1 MKRPMQTAL
10 VALTTAALL
19 VAASVP
25 AGAAD
30 GGTNLNAS
38 ESAAAV
44 SKVAP
49 KANVAKPTSGRD
61 RYDAKTKN
69 ATVSVPKSV
78 TGDVVLA
85 SGGVEFGLGLPVSD
99 AKDAN
104 VTSNGTV
111 VYDGKGVDVAVQTL
125 SDGVRVE
132 TVIESA
138 GAPTVYEYG
147 LPAGAELL
155 GDAQGHIV
163 GIVFGTA
170 VLGLKPAWAYD
181 ANGTPVPTHYEASA
195 NGFVQ
200 VVDHT
205 ATSYAYP
212 VVADPFVIT
221 GYNWWFGGDFTAI
234 RATRSDTT
242 RLAAA
247 AGAVTAITTILQLP
261 SLALGPEAMAIV
273 AAVRAGAAGVT
284 AYALSAVALGKCL
297 EVRYYTGPGSLYFLY
312 WGC

>member
-1 MKRPMQTAL
+1 MKRRMQTAL
-10 VALTTAALL
+10 VALTATALL
-19 VAASVP
+19 VAASIP

-30 GGTNLNAS
+30 GDTNLNAS

-61 RYDAKTKN
+61 RYDVKTKN
-69 ATVSVPKSV
+69 ATVRVPKSV
-78 TGDVVLA
+78 TGDVVLTA
-85 SGGVEFGLGLPVSD
+85 GGVDFSLGLPVSD
-99 AKDAN
+99 AKDAK
-104 VTSNGTV
+104 VTADGTV

-170 VLGLKPAWAYD
+170 VLELKPAWAYD

-205 ATSYAYP
+205 AGSYAYP
-212 VVADPFVIT
+212 IVADPFVIT
-221 GYNWWFGGDFTAI
+221 GYNWWFGGNFTAI
-234 RATRSDTT
+234 RATSSDTS

-247 AGAVTAITTILQLP
+247 AGAVTAVTTILQLP
-261 SLALGPEAMAIV
+261 SLGLGPEAIAIV

-284 AYALSAVALGKCL
+284 AYALSAMALGKCL